1 MTWYA
6 PRGFWSYFL
15 LQIPDIVLA
24 GIVLLLLHAWAGL
37 SRGWVVSL
45 FALWIVKDIAMYPLL
60 RDAFAPSRTGA
71 DMFIGARGTAAEP
84 LAPGGYVRLAGEL
97 WAAESLSPGGEGIP
111 MGSPVIVRG
120 ARGLTLL
127 VEAEERS
134 PPQREKG

>member
-6 PRGFWSYFL
+6 PRGFWPYLL

-24 GIVLLLLHAWAGL
+24 GIVLLLLHTWAGL
-37 SRGWVVSL
+37 SRDWAVVL
-45 FALWIVKDIAMYPLL
+45 FGLWIVKDIAMYPLL
-60 RDAFAPSRTGA
+60 RDAFAPSRTGP
-71 DMFIGARGTAAEP
+71 DTFIGARGIAAES